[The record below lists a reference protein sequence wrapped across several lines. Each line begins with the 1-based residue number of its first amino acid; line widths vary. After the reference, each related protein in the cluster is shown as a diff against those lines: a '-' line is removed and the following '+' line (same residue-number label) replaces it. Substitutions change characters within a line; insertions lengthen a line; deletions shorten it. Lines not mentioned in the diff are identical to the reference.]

1 MRNRRQLYKLVDRIY
16 SRLTGAGRHP
26 KEKHVSARTGA
37 QYKAGL
43 KDSREVWLGNERIDV
58 TEHPTFAGSI
68 EGMAAYF
75 DYQHKYAADC
85 LMTDPETGEEHNVAL
100 LRPRNAADIFRRH
113 RAFDRLAR
121 YSNGMLGRTPDYV
134 NVVLAG
140 HASRKDIFDRAG
152 DPVYFERLEAY
163 WRHVQKN
170 DLALTHTIVHAA
182 IDKSVGE
189 LQGINE
195 ELTLRVVDRTE
206 EGLIVRGA
214 KMLATLGPIADELYV
229 YPAVPIQKGYEEYAL
244 SFAIPVAT
252 AGVVSVCRDHY
263 GVDQEVVDKPF
274 SARFD
279 EQDAVIIFDDV
290 LVPWDRV
297 FIDGQL
303 DVYNALNGGTAT
315 GNTQQQT
322 AIRASVKLEFA
333 YDLCTQMAKVTGT
346 DSKPDTASMLG
357 EIYSY
362 LRIARSVIHSA
373 EVNAS
378 DWGGGAFFCHDD
390 ISALRTV
397 MPLWMSRVN
406 DIIKTMGS
414 HNLLA
419 TPTAAAFEDPR
430 LGPLLRKYLPGA
442 GGISPEERAKIFRT
456 AWDFAG
462 SALGSRIELYERFY
476 LGSVGR
482 ARALDHKKAQA
493 KGESGAFE
501 AMFAELGIVPVVTE
515 PEDLG
520 LDIAGLETRA

>member
-1 MRNRRQLYKLVDRIY
+1 M
-16 SRLTGAGRHP
+16 
-26 KEKHVSARTGA
+26 SARTGA
-37 QYKAGL
+37 EYKAGL
-43 KDSREVWLGNERIDV
+43 KDSREVWLGDERIDV
-58 TEHPTFAGSI
+58 TAHPAFRGSV

-85 LMTDPETGEEHNVAL
+85 LMVDPETGEQHNVAL
-100 LRPRNAADIFRRH
+100 LRPRNAEDIARRH

-140 HASRKDIFDRAG
+140 HASREDIFAASG
-152 DPVYFERLEAY
+152 DPVYFQRLQAY
-163 WRHVQKN
+163 WRHVQKH

-195 ELTLRVVDRTE
+195 ELTLRVVERTA

-229 YPAVPIQKGYEEYAL
+229 YPATPIQKGYEEYAL

-252 AGVVSVCRDHY
+252 PGVVAVCRDHY
-263 GVDQEVVDKPF
+263 GVDQPAIDRPF
-274 SARFD
+274 SSRFD

-290 LVPWDRV
+290 LIPWDRV

-303 DVYNALNGGTAT
+303 GVYNSLNGGTAT

-322 AIRASVKLEFA
+322 AIRAAVKLEFA

-346 DSKPDTASMLG
+346 ESKPETASMLG

-362 LRIARSVIHSA
+362 MRLATSVIHSA

-397 MPLWMSRVN
+397 MPLWMTRVN
-406 DIIKTMGS
+406 DIIKNMGS

-430 LGPLLRKYLPGA
+430 LGPLLRTYLPGA
-442 GGISPEERAKIFRT
+442 GGIAPEERAKIFRT

-462 SALGSRIELYERFY
+462 SALGSRNELYERFY

-493 KGESGAFE
+493 KGVGGALES
-501 AMFAELGIVPVVTE
+501 MFAELGIQPVVRDNDELTLNVTAQ
-515 PEDLG
+515 P
-520 LDIAGLETRA
+520 ARA

>member
-1 MRNRRQLYKLVDRIY
+1 M
-16 SRLTGAGRHP
+16 
-26 KEKHVSARTGA
+26 SARTGE
-37 QYKAGL
+37 QYLAGL
-43 KDSREVWLGNERIDV
+43 KDSREVWLGDQRIDV
-58 TEHPTFAGSI
+58 TEHPAFAGSI
-68 EGMAAYF
+68 NGMAAYF
-75 DYQHKYAADC
+75 DYQHKYADDC
-85 LMTDPETGEEHNVAL
+85 LMVDEETGEQHNVSL
-100 LRPRNAADIFRRH
+100 LRPKNAEDIARRH

-140 HASRKDIFDRAG
+140 HASRPDIFAKSG
-152 DPVYFERLEAY
+152 DPVYYERLQNY
-163 WRHVQKN
+163 WRLVQEK

-229 YPAVPIQKGYEEYAL
+229 YPAVPIQKGFEEYAL

-252 AGVVSVCRDHY
+252 KGVVSVCRDHY
-263 GVDQEVVDKPF
+263 GVDQPVVDKPF
-274 SARFD
+274 SSRFD

-303 DVYNALNGGTAT
+303 DVYNSLNAGTAT

-333 YDLCTQMAKVTGT
+333 YDLCVQMAKVTAT
-346 DSKPDTASMLG
+346 DTKPDTAAMLG

-362 LRIARSVIHSA
+362 LRIARAVIHSA

-378 DWGGGAFFCHDD
+378 QWGGGAFFCHDD
-390 ISALRTV
+390 ISALRTM
-397 MPLWMSRVN
+397 MPIWMARVN
-406 DIIKTMGS
+406 DIIKSMGS

-419 TPTAAAFEDPR
+419 TPTASAFEDPR
-430 LGPLLRKYLPGA
+430 LGPLLKKYLPGA
-442 GGISPEERAKIFRT
+442 NGIAPEERAKIFRT

-482 ARALDHKKAQA
+482 ARGLDHRKAQM
-493 KGESGAFE
+493 KGETGAFE
-501 AMFAELGIVPVVTE
+501 AMFAELGINPVLAE
-515 PEDLG
+515 QSG
-520 LDIAGLETRA
+520 LDLDAAATRA

>member
-1 MRNRRQLYKLVDRIY
+1 M
-16 SRLTGAGRHP
+16 
-26 KEKHVSARTGA
+26 SARNGA
-37 QYKAGL
+37 AYKEGL
-43 KDSREVWLGNERIDV
+43 KDSREVWLGDQRIDV
-58 TEHPTFAGSI
+58 TEHPAFKGSI
-68 EGMAAYF
+68 NGMAAYF
-75 DYQHKYAADC
+75 DYQHKYADDC
-85 LMTDPETGEEHNVAL
+85 LMTDADTGEEHNVSL
-100 LRPRNAADIFRRH
+100 LRPHNSEDIARRH

-140 HASRKDIFDRAG
+140 HASRKDIFDRSG

-163 WRHVQKN
+163 WKHVQKH

-195 ELTLRVVDRTE
+195 ELTLRVVERTE
-206 EGLIVRGA
+206 AGLIVRGA

-252 AGVVSVCRDHY
+252 KGVVSVCRDHY

-274 SARFD
+274 SSRFD

-346 DSKPDTASMLG
+346 DSKPDTATMLG

-390 ISALRTV
+390 ISALRTM
-397 MPLWMSRVN
+397 MPLWMARVN
-406 DIIKTMGS
+406 DIIKSMGS

-419 TPTAAAFEDPR
+419 TPTAAAFDEPR

-442 GGISPEERAKIFRT
+442 GGVSPEDRAKIFRT

-462 SALGSRIELYERFY
+462 SALGSRNELYERFY
-476 LGSVGR
+476 LGSIGR

-493 KGESGAFE
+493 KGVGGAFD
-501 AMFAELGIVPVVTE
+501 AMFAELGIYPVMNAPDDLNLTAVTVP
-515 PEDLG
+515 
-520 LDIAGLETRA
+520 TRA

>member
-1 MRNRRQLYKLVDRIY
+1 M
-16 SRLTGAGRHP
+16 T
-26 KEKHVSARTGA
+26 ARTGSE
-37 QYKAGL
+37 YKQGL
-43 KDSREVWLGNERIDV
+43 ADGREVWLGEERINV
-58 TEHPTFAGSI
+58 LEHPAFRGSI

-85 LMTDPETGEEHNVAL
+85 LTVDPVTGGQMNVSL
-100 LRPRNAADIFRRH
+100 MLPKNAGDIATRH

-140 HASRKDIFDRAG
+140 HVSRKDIFDRSG
-152 DPVYFERLEAY
+152 DPVFHERLAAY
-163 WRHVQKN
+163 HREVIEK

-195 ELTLRVVDRTE
+195 ELTLRVVKRTE
-206 EGLIVRGA
+206 EGLVVRGA

-229 YPAVPIQKGYEEYAL
+229 YPATPIQKGFEEYAL

-252 AGVVSVCRDHY
+252 TGVVAVCRDHY
-263 GVDQEVVDKPF
+263 GIDADVADRPF
-274 SARFD
+274 SSRFD

-290 LVPWDRV
+290 LVPWHRV
-297 FIDGQL
+297 FIDGDL
-303 DVYNALNGGTAT
+303 EVYNSLNAGTAT

-346 DSKPDTASMLG
+346 ESKPDVASMLG

-362 LRIARSVIHSA
+362 LRIARAVVHSA
-373 EVNAS
+373 EANAS

-390 ISALRTV
+390 ISSLRTV
-397 MPLWMSRVN
+397 MPVWMARVN
-406 DIIKTMGS
+406 DIIKSMGS

-419 TPTAAAFEDPR
+419 TPTQAAFRDPR
-430 LGPLLRKYLPGA
+430 LGPLLQKYLPGA
-442 GGISPEERAKIFRT
+442 NGIPAEERARIFRT

-482 ARALDHKKAQA
+482 ARALDHRKAQA
-493 KGESGAFE
+493 KGETGAYR
-501 AMFAELGIVPVVTE
+501 AMFEEAGVAPVPQEE
-515 PEDLG
+515 PG
-520 LDIAGLETRA
+520 VIIPGQPVGARN